1 MEEFF
6 FIWRNYIG
14 KIKSKFNLF
23 HECEDVYTLVEGKFI
38 LNLKTVGGKVKKEIF
53 ISLEKEIFRG
63 NILDVGLD
71 NYGVVYNI
79 YKQYHDNVNVEYI
92 SGKEE
97 VGSLKE
103 EFYDSCIL
111 FFSFSSIWLRINK
124 RKFIRDIYRY
134 LNKDGLLY
142 IWDIDKGYRKVFNAT
157 VKIVIP
163 EGKLRQIKLRDLN
176 VFKDTSKQNTIKLLE
191 EYFNIID
198 MKSSDGIYYIKARK
212 KLIEQKITND
222 KVKEKGIE
230 DKNESSVNSA

>member
-1 MEEFF
+1 LEEFF
-6 FIWRNYIG
+6 FICRNYISEIRF
-14 KIKSKFNLF
+14 KANK
-23 HECEDVYTLVEGKFI
+23 
-38 LNLKTVGGKVKKEIF
+38 KTVGDKVRKEIF
-53 ISLEKEIFRG
+53 INLEKEIFRG

-97 VGSLKE
+97 VESLKE

-142 IWDIDKGYRKVFNAT
+142 IWDIDKGYTKVFNAT

-176 VFKDTSKQNTIKLLE
+176 VFKDTSKQNTIKMLE

-198 MKSSDGIYYIKARK
+198 VKSSDGIYYIKARK
-212 KLIEQKITND
+212 KALEQKSTSAKIR
-222 KVKEKGIE
+222 EKGIE
-230 DKNESSVNSA
+230 EKNESSINSA

>member
-1 MEEFF
+1 M
-6 FIWRNYIG
+6 R
-14 KIKSKFNLF
+14 
-23 HECEDVYTLVEGKFI
+23 
-38 LNLKTVGGKVKKEIF
+38 KEIF
-53 ISLEKEIFRG
+53 INLEKEIFRG
-63 NILDVGLD
+63 NILDIGLD

-79 YKQYHDNVNVEYI
+79 YKQYHDNINVEYI

-142 IWDIDKGYRKVFNAT
+142 IWDIDKAYTKVFNAT

-176 VFKDTSKQNTIKLLE
+176 VFKDTSKQNTIKMLE
-191 EYFNIID
+191 QYFNIID
-198 MKSSDGIYYIKARK
+198 VKSSDGIYYIKARK
-212 KLIEQKITND
+212 KALEQKSISA
-222 KVKEKGIE
+222 KIREKGIE
-230 DKNESSVNSA
+230 EKNGSSANSA